1 MTAAATVDAATPA
14 KEPIVLA
21 TEDAA
26 DEAALAALE
35 AALEAAEEAEEEA
48 ADEADEAPLDA
59 AEDELEEAL
68 EEEFPSELDFR
79 DCSRSFL
86 FFSKESCFG
95 SLKVSETRNAS
106 PCPLIESSLT
116 KRGFSLSIRMFC
128 RSLLSCW
135 EPSGF
140 VILYV
145 FRSSFTISHPY
156 NIGIKSSKKLFWKRF
171 RLRKSLRQRL
181 QNLC

>member
-35 AALEAAEEAEEEA
+35 AALEAALDAAEEAEEALDAAEEVEEAEEE
-48 ADEADEAPLDA
+48 EEK
-59 AEDELEEAL
+59 EDE
-68 EEEFPSELDFR
+68 EFSDLDSCF
-79 DCSRSFL
+79 DSL
-86 FFSKESCFG
+86 FFSFLAEVSFFG
-95 SLKVSETRNAS
+95 SLKVSETRKTS
-106 PCPLIESSLT
+106 PCPLIESSFT
-116 KRGFSLSIRMFC
+116 KCGFSLSIRMFC
-128 RSLLSCW
+128 RSLLAFC

-145 FRSSFTISHPY
+145 FLSSFTISHPY
-156 NIGIKSSKKLFWKRF
+156 NIRIISNEMLFETV
-171 RLRKSLRQRL
+171 
-181 QNLC
+181 